1 VFTTKPI
8 TRRYLDGD
16 HLFTRDPN
24 EAPSWTLEGTPFLV
38 FDAVHPDT
46 QAIYRCRAGT
56 QHFVSNDSGCEGQSF
71 DGGELGWLSTT
82 PAADRFELV
91 RCRNA
96 TGSDHLASTRDECA
110 AAGYVVEGTLG
121 YAKAP

>member
-16 HLFTRDPN
+16 HLFTRDAN
-24 EAPSWTLEGTPFLV
+24 EAPDWTLEGQPFLV

-46 QAIYRCRAGT
+46 QPIYRCRAGS
-56 QHFVSNDSGCEGQSF
+56 QHFVSNDSGCEGQTF

-82 PAADRFELV
+82 PGADRFELV

-96 TGSDHLASTRDECA
+96 TGSDHLATTREECA
-110 AAGYVVEGTLG
+110 GAGYVVEGTLG
-121 YAKAP
+121 YAKTP